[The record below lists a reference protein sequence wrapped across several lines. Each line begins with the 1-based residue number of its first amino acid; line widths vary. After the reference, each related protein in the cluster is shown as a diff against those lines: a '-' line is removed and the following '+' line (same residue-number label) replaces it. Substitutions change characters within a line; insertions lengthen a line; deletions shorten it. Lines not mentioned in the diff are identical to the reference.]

1 MPINA
6 AEQLN
11 AIHSMLTAGNRNL
24 RMEQHSLWLWGM
36 ASGLLFALSDHI
48 LTQAQI
54 PDTPTRAAGWLM
66 LLVLVF
72 GGVAIMDWYLTKK
85 AKAARDEVWSFIH
98 RQIMKIWWLLVVIGS
113 LLTFAMFFFGGGYMV
128 CAAWIV
134 LIGLGLFIHG
144 LFSDEMLEWAGGAM
158 LIIGILSLSF
168 NFPYQTMKW
177 IAASIFTIGLP
188 TLSLLINRPQPAWIK
203 LSQLL
208 GWMLLVLLPPLV
220 FQRYFIA
227 TPPAAEIITLADF
240 RTQQAVPKTQIV
252 ALPENTTI
260 PVHIQ
265 VTGDVFQP
273 TPDLTLLLKLAK
285 SVEIVMK
292 DGKPTRQV
300 RVSGNSWQSSAEAG
314 WVNIPW
320 IQAELSPAIAPQIKT
335 ELVVNLQHP

>member
-24 RMEQHSLWLWGM
+24 RMEQHSLWLWGV
-36 ASGLLFALSDHI
+36 AGGLLFALSDSI
-48 LTQAQI
+48 LTQTQI
-54 PDTPTRAAGWLM
+54 PDIPTRAAGWL
-66 LLVLVF
+66 LLLALVF
-72 GGVAIMDWYLTKK
+72 GGVGIADWHLTKNI
-85 AKAARDEVWSFIH
+85 KAARDEVWSFIH

-188 TLSLLINRPQPAWIK
+188 ALSFLIHRPQPTWIK
-203 LSQLL
+203 LLQLL

-220 FQRYFIA
+220 YQRYFMA

-240 RTQQAVPKTQIV
+240 RAQHAMPQTQIV
-252 ALPENTTI
+252 ALPAGTPI
-260 PVHIQ
+260 PVHIL
-265 VTGDVFQP
+265 VSGDVFQP
-273 TPDLTLLLKLAK
+273 EPDLTLPLRLAK
-285 SVEIVMK
+285 PMEIVMK

-300 RVSGNSWQSSAEAG
+300 HVSGTNWQSSAEAG
-314 WVNIPW
+314 WINIPW
-320 IQAELSPAIAPQIKT
+320 IRAELAPAIAPQIKT
-335 ELVVNLQHP
+335 ELVINLQHP